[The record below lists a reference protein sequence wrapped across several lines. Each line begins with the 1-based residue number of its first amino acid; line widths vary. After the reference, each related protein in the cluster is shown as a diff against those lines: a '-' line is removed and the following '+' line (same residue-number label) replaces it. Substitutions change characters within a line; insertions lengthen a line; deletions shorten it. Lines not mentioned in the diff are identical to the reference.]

1 MPVPSLPVLT
11 KSKFWGALFRL
22 SYRRHILIVPFRD
35 ATFNL
40 GFVLSTT
47 QMTSKLRTQKR
58 YGKLIDV
65 LAKTNLSNRRMK
77 LLYHNHIHICI
88 ELNYERQK
96 ECKGSR
102 YSTSSF
108 IPTISAQ
115 KPSWCSSKASESPRG
130 GCPYGT
136 CNSQWPCWGWQSWR
150 WATGSLHQF
159 RYHPP
164 CS

>member
-1 MPVPSLPVLT
+1 MQCHDSGAIPSCSDQIQV
-11 KSKFWGALFRL
+11 WGALFRVVIPKAHTHCPIQ
-22 SYRRHILIVPFRD
+22 RRHIQPWFLP
-35 ATFNL
+35 
-40 GFVLSTT
+40 STT

-77 LLYHNHIHICI
+77 LLYHNYIHICI

-96 ECKGSR
+96 ERKGSR
-102 YSTSSF
+102 YSTS
-108 IPTISAQ
+108 TISAQ
-115 KPSWCSSKASESPRG
+115 EPSWCSSKASESPRG